1 MANEHL
7 QGNTYTIDKPTLDI
21 LRQNFAAY
29 EKNVGDKSLVG
40 YTRMTHLLNP
50 ETGGTLE
57 YSNMKRI
64 LGVLQQNKKN
74 NKQVYELNGGA
85 TLENWITNRLGVD
98 RTNVATHKDAKAA
111 AGLDNSHIATHHKD
125 QTINP
130 MTPSKPGELGKTIKS
145 VYSENVLVTEEQFKF
160 ILKKLL
166 K

>member
-7 QGNTYTIDKPTLDI
+7 QVKTYTIDKPILDI

-50 ETGGTLE
+50 NTGGTLE

-64 LGVLQQNKKN
+64 LGVLQQNKN

-85 TLENWITNRLGVD
+85 TLEKWIGSRLGVD
-98 RTNVATHKDAKAA
+98 RTNVATHKDAKAK
-111 AGLDNSHIATHHKD
+111 AGLDNSHIKTHYKD
-125 QTINP
+125 QTKNP
-130 MTPSKPGELGKTIKS
+130 TTPTKPGELGTTIKS

>member
-1 MANEHL
+1 MANKHL
-7 QGNTYTIDKPTLDI
+7 QGKTYTIDKPTLDT
-21 LRQNFAAY
+21 LRQNFANY

-40 YTRMTHLLNP
+40 YTRMKHLLD
-50 ETGGTLE
+50 TGKLE

-64 LGVLQQNKKN
+64 LGVLEQNKN

-85 TLENWITNRLGVD
+85 TLEKWIGSRLGVD